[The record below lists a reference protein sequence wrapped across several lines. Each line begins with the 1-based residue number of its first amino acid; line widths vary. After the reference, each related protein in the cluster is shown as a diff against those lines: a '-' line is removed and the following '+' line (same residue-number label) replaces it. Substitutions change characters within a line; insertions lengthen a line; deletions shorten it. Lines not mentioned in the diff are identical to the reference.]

1 MNELAAVIRAWSER
15 PFRYGLAD
23 CCQFAAD
30 AVRLR
35 RPGDPMRRFRYSDE
49 DSARA
54 LVSQYGSLR
63 AAITSEL
70 GNPVDVSETTE
81 GDVLL
86 VDSPVFGQAAAIRYR
101 DRCIVRTAAGV
112 TDWPLSRAVCG
123 WRV

>member
-1 MNELAAVIRAWSER
+1 MTNLAAVIRDWSDR
-15 PFRYGLAD
+15 PFRYGLTD

-35 RPGDPMRRFRYSDE
+35 RPGDPMRRFCYSDE

-54 LVSQYGSLR
+54 LVNQYGSLR
-63 AAITSEL
+63 DAIASEL
-70 GNPVDVSETTE
+70 GKPVDVSETTD

-101 DRCIVRTAAGV
+101 GRCIVRTATGV